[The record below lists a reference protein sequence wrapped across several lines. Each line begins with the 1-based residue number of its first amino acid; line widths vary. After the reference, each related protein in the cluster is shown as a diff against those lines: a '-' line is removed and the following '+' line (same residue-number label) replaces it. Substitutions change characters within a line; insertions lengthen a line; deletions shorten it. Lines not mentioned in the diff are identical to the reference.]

1 MIRSRRKR
9 WIVYA
14 LLVGLIAAGG
24 VAGLTV
30 YAANAGQKDNGAAPA
45 SDAVV
50 ATVDG
55 EPITVPE
62 FELLLLNKTRS
73 DLIGKLVAQG
83 IDVNGK
89 GFWQRRLGDKT
100 PEETAKQ
107 QTLRELVRI
116 KVQQIAARDQGLLP
130 DLSYI
135 AFLTQWKEENAE
147 RQSKADK
154 GEVVY
159 GPLHY
164 DIYNYYV
171 HRLALMTTD
180 LKKALWSK
188 QSRAEDVSRAY
199 ASMVDSR
206 ASRAKVVI
214 IDTVYDSIG
223 ME

>member
-14 LLVGLIAAGG
+14 LLIGLMTAGG
-24 VAGLTV
+24 VAGLAV
-30 YAANAGQKDNGAAPA
+30 YAANAGQKDKGAVP
-45 SDAVV
+45 DAVA

-55 EPITVPE
+55 EPITVSE

-73 DLIGKLVAQG
+73 ELIGNLVAQG
-83 IDVNGK
+83 IDVNEK
-89 GFWQRRLGDKT
+89 GFWQRRLGDET

-107 QTLRELVRI
+107 QTLRELVSI

-130 DLSYI
+130 DLSYA
-135 AFLTQWKEENAE
+135 AFLKQWKEENAE

-154 GEVVY
+154 GEVIY
-159 GPLHY
+159 GPVRY
-164 DIYNYYV
+164 DVYNYYV

-180 LKKALWSK
+180 LKQALWSK
-188 QSRAEDVSRAY
+188 ESRARDVSRAY

-206 ASRAKVVI
+206 ISRAHVVI
-214 IDTVYDSIG
+214 NDAVYDAIG